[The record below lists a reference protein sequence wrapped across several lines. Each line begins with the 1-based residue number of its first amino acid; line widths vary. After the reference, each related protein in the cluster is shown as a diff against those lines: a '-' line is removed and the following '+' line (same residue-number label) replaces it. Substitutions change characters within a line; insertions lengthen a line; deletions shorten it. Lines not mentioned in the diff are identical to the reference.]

1 MKIVA
6 MFAVLLWGGCAH
18 ASGMVQAITAIANT
32 VYTGS
37 LTVSPSTGATLVM
50 PKGVCYYEI
59 RTSLDNSSTGWV
71 KVSTVSM
78 AQASADL
85 GEETGWQVFGSGVNL
100 SGTGTFW
107 LMVECWTQ

>member
-18 ASGMVQAITAIANT
+18 ASGMVQAITAIEC
-32 VYTGS
+32 V
-37 LTVSPSTGATLVM
+37 
-50 PKGVCYYEI
+50 
-59 RTSLDNSSTGWV
+59 
-71 KVSTVSM
+71 
-78 AQASADL
+78 
-85 GEETGWQVFGSGVNL
+85 L